1 MTEAEVEV
9 ILQRARERFPEAA
22 PRIISANGP
31 QFMARDFK
39 EFIRICGMTHV
50 PTSPFDPQSN
60 GKIERR
66 HQSLKGECV
75 RPRVPQLSKYG
86 DSPFHAEPRH
96 VRDTVTLRQF
106 GPERKLPS
114 SSTYPVISPENAT
127 IVPPCERPNRL
138 VSLEASAR
146 VSEPTAG
153 ARSEGRCH

>member
-75 RPRVPQLSKYG
+75 RPGVLLSIDDARGLVGRYVDHYNRVCL
-86 DSPFHAEPRH
+86 H
-96 VRDTVTLRQF
+96 
-106 GPERKLPS
+106 
-114 SSTYPVISPENAT
+114 
-127 IVPPCERPNRL
+127 
-138 VSLEASAR
+138 SAL
-146 VSEPTAG
+146 G
-153 ARSEGRCH
+153 